1 MKEQSFVIKGG
12 YHLKGEIDVRGSKN
26 AALPILAV
34 TILSEE
40 PSIIENIPL
49 IEDVFTMIEILKSMG
64 AYVDWIGKRSVKIDT
79 KNLDPT
85 KIDYNLVS
93 KARGSILFIGPI
105 LARFKK
111 FTTKS
116 PGGCD
121 IGSRPLDAHFN
132 ALKSLGVKIKESN
145 NKYIFEAVGV
155 KNRIV
160 VLDEFSPTA
169 TENILMFCAL
179 NTKEII
185 IELAATEPHIQD
197 LCLFLG
203 KMGAEISGIYSHS
216 IKIKGAKKLKSAV
229 HKIIPDYIEIGT
241 FISLAAVTKSKITIK
256 NIIPE
261 NLLSILAMS
270 KRFGIRFEL
279 KKNSLTILPSNKLV
293 AVSKVLVLPYPG
305 FPADLQAPFGVLAT
319 QAEGTTL
326 IQDPLFDGRFK
337 YINELNKMG
346 GNCIVMDPHR
356 ALIIGPT
363 PLYGNTIESFDL
375 RAGAT
380 LIIAGLLAE
389 GETIINNAYQVD
401 RGYEK
406 IDERLQKLGARIKR
420 I

>member
-1 MKEQSFVIKGG
+1 MKEQSFIIKGG
-12 YHLKGEIDVRGSKN
+12 YHLNGEIDALGSKN
-26 AALPILAV
+26 AALPILAA

-49 IEDVFTMIEILKSMG
+49 IEDVFRMIEILESMG
-64 AYVDWIGKRSVKIDT
+64 AHVDRIGKRSIKVNV
-79 KNLDPT
+79 KNLDPN
-85 KIDYNLVS
+85 KIDYNLVGKLRAS
-93 KARGSILFIGPI
+93 LLFIGSV

-121 IGSRPLDAHFN
+121 IGSRPLEPHFN
-132 ALKSLGVKIKESN
+132 AFKSLGVKIKESN
-145 NKYIFEAVGV
+145 SKYIFEAGEI
-155 KNRIV
+155 KNTTV

-169 TENILMFCAL
+169 TENILLFAAL
-179 NTKEII
+179 STKEIKI
-185 IELAATEPHIQD
+185 NLAATEPHVQD
-197 LCLFLG
+197 LCFFLQ
-203 KMGAEISGIYSHS
+203 KMGVNITGIKSNS
-216 IKIKGAKKLKSAV
+216 LKVNGAKKLKGAS
-229 HKIIPDYIEIGT
+229 HKIISDYIEIGT
-241 FISLAAVTKSKITIK
+241 FISLAASTKSKITIK

-261 NLLSILAMS
+261 HLISILGMA
-270 KRFGIRFEL
+270 KRFGIMFEL
-279 KKNSLTILPSNKLV
+279 KKNSLKILSSNKLK
-293 AVSKVLVLPYPG
+293 AVSKILVLPYPG

-346 GNCIVMDPHR
+346 GNCIIMDPHR

-380 LIIAGLLAE
+380 SIIAGLLAE
-389 GETIINNAYQVD
+389 GKTIINNAYQID

-406 IDERLQKLGARIKR
+406 IDERLQKLGAQIKR

>member
-1 MKEQSFVIKGG
+1 
-12 YHLKGEIDVRGSKN
+12 
-26 AALPILAV
+26 
-34 TILSEE
+34 
-40 PSIIENIPL
+40 
-49 IEDVFTMIEILKSMG
+49 
-64 AYVDWIGKRSVKIDT
+64 
-79 KNLDPT
+79 
-85 KIDYNLVS
+85 
-93 KARGSILFIGPI
+93 
-105 LARFKK
+105 
-111 FTTKS
+111 
-116 PGGCD
+116 
-121 IGSRPLDAHFN
+121 
-132 ALKSLGVKIKESN
+132 
-145 NKYIFEAVGV
+145 
-155 KNRIV
+155 
-160 VLDEFSPTA
+160 
-169 TENILMFCAL
+169 
-179 NTKEII
+179 
-185 IELAATEPHIQD
+185 
-197 LCLFLG
+197 
-203 KMGAEISGIYSHS
+203 MGAEISGIYSHS

-406 IDERLQKLGARIKR
+406 IDERLQKLGAQIKR

>member
-26 AALPILAV
+26 AALPILAA

-111 FTTKS
+111 FTTKR

-121 IGSRPLDAHFN
+121 IGSRPIDAHFN
-132 ALKSLGVKIKESN
+132 AFKSLGVKIKESN
-145 NKYIFEAVGV
+145 SKYIFEAGEV
-155 KNRIV
+155 KNTIV

-179 NTKEII
+179 NIKEII
-185 IELAATEPHIQD
+185 LDLSATEPHIDD
-197 LCLFLG
+197 LSIFLR
-203 KMGAEISGIYSHS
+203 KMGVEISDIYSHS
-216 IKIKGAKKLKSAV
+216 IKIKGAKKLKSAC

-241 FISLAAVTKSKITIK
+241 LISLAASTKSKITIK
-256 NIIPE
+256 NIIPGH
-261 NLLSILAMS
+261 LLPILAMA
-270 KRFGIRFEL
+270 KRFGIIFEL
-279 KKNSLTILPSNKLV
+279 KKNSLKILASNKLR
-293 AVSKVLVLPYPG
+293 AVSKIVALPYPG
-305 FPADLQAPFGVLAT
+305 FPSDLQAPFGVLAT

-326 IQDPLFDGRFK
+326 IQDPLYDGRFK

-346 GNCIVMDPHR
+346 GNGIIMDSHR

-375 RAGAT
+375 RSGAT
-380 LIIAGLLAE
+380 LIIAGLLAK

-406 IDERLQKLGARIKR
+406 IDERLLKLGAKIKR

>member
-26 AALPILAV
+26 AALPILAA

-40 PSIIENIPL
+40 PSIIENVPL
-49 IEDVFTMIEILKSMG
+49 IEDVFRMIEILESMG
-64 AYVDWIGKRSVKIDT
+64 ARVDWIEKRSIKIDT
-79 KNLDPT
+79 KNLDPA
-85 KIDYNLVS
+85 KIDYNLVG
-93 KARGSILFIGPI
+93 KLRASILFIGSA

-121 IGSRPLDAHFN
+121 IGSRTLEPHFN
-132 ALKSLGVKIKESN
+132 AFKSLGVKIKEVDD
-145 NKYIFEAVGV
+145 KYIFEAGEV
-155 KNRIV
+155 KNTIV

-169 TENILMFCAL
+169 TENILLFAAL
-179 NTKEII
+179 SKKEIEI
-185 IELAATEPHIQD
+185 NLCATEPHVQD
-197 LCLFLG
+197 LCFFLQ
-203 KMGAEISGIYSHS
+203 KMGVNIIGIKSNS
-216 IKIKGAKKLKSAV
+216 LKINGAKKLKGAR
-229 HKIIPDYIEIGT
+229 HKIISDYIEIGT
-241 FISLAAVTKSKITIK
+241 FISLAASTKSKITIK

-261 NLLSILAMS
+261 HLTSILAMA
-270 KRFGIRFEL
+270 KRFGIMFEL
-279 KKNSLTILPSNKLV
+279 KKNSLKILSYNKLR

-326 IQDPLFDGRFK
+326 IQDTLFDGRFK

-346 GNCIVMDPHR
+346 GNCIIMDPHR

-380 LIIAGLLAE
+380 SIIAGLLAE
-389 GETIINNAYQVD
+389 GETIINNIYQVD